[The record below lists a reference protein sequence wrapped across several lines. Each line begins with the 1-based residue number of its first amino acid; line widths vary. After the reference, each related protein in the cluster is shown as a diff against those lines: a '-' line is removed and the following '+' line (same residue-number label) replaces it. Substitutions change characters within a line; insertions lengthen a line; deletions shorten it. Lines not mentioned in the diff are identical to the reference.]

1 MTVFIFLT
9 FFYKNMKPSY
19 FKGITGDFF
28 YTLLL
33 SIHFF
38 KNECLFLSTMA
49 TILITGGTGLI
60 GKELTKKLTS
70 KGHVVNILTRTPKK
84 NNEFRWNVK
93 ESFIDKDAF
102 NNVSHIIHLA
112 GAGIADKR
120 WTNERK
126 KELINSRVKT
136 ANLLFNK
143 VQEYQVPLEKFIS
156 ASGIGYYGAVTSDKV
171 FTEKDKPEN
180 DFISKIC
187 VKWENAA
194 LQFEQIDIPVTI
206 LRTGVV
212 LSKNGGAL
220 QKMNTPLFLSALGN
234 GKQYMPWIH
243 VDDLCELYSK
253 AIEDKDF
260 NGIFNAVAP
269 EHQTNESFTKL
280 LGKSINKPVLPMNA
294 PSFILKTALGE
305 MAYILLKGSRVSSKK
320 TNSNYTF
327 IFPTLKTALTNIYN
341 E

>member
-1 MTVFIFLT
+1 M
-9 FFYKNMKPSY
+9 
-19 FKGITGDFF
+19 G
-28 YTLLL
+28 
-33 SIHFF
+33 
-38 KNECLFLSTMA
+38 

-70 KGHVVNILTRTPKK
+70 KGYVVNILTRSPKK

-102 NNVSHIIHLA
+102 TNVEYIIHLA

-126 KELINSRVKT
+126 KELIDSRVKT
-136 ANLLFNK
+136 TTLLFNK
-143 VQEYQVPLEKFIS
+143 VQEYQIPLKKFIS
-156 ASGIGYYGAVTSDKV
+156 ASGIGYYGAITSDKI
-171 FTEKDKPEN
+171 FTENDKPEN

-187 VKWENAA
+187 MKWEAA
-194 LQFEQIDIPVTI
+194 TRQFQQIGVPITI

-243 VDDLCELYSK
+243 IDDLCRLYIK
-253 AIEDKDF
+253 AIEDNNF
-260 NGIFNAVAP
+260 SGVYNAVAP

-280 LGKSINKPVLPMNA
+280 LGKVINKPVLPMNA

-320 TNSNYTF
+320 TNSAYNF
-327 IFPTLKTALTNIYN
+327 IFPSLKTALTNIYN

>member
-1 MTVFIFLT
+1 M
-9 FFYKNMKPSY
+9 
-19 FKGITGDFF
+19 G
-28 YTLLL
+28 
-33 SIHFF
+33 
-38 KNECLFLSTMA
+38 

-70 KGHVVNILTRTPKK
+70 KGYVVNILTRSPKK

-102 NNVSHIIHLA
+102 TNVEYIIHLA

-126 KELINSRVKT
+126 KELIDSRVKT
-136 ANLLFNK
+136 TTLLFNK
-143 VQEYQVPLEKFIS
+143 VQEYQIPLKKFIS
-156 ASGIGYYGAVTSDKV
+156 ASGIGYYGAITSDKI
-171 FTEKDKPEN
+171 FTENDKPEN

-187 VKWENAA
+187 MKWEAA
-194 LQFEQIDIPVTI
+194 TRQFQQIGVPITI

-212 LSKNGGAL
+212 LSKKGGAL

-243 VDDLCELYSK
+243 IDDLCRLYIK
-253 AIEDKDF
+253 TIEDNNF
-260 NGIFNAVAP
+260 SGVYNAVAP

-280 LGKSINKPVLPMNA
+280 LGKVINKPVLPMNA

-320 TNSNYTF
+320 TNSAYNF
-327 IFPTLKTALTNIYN
+327 IFPSLKTALTNIYN

>member
-1 MTVFIFLT
+1 
-9 FFYKNMKPSY
+9 
-19 FKGITGDFF
+19 
-28 YTLLL
+28 
-33 SIHFF
+33 
-38 KNECLFLSTMA
+38 MA

-70 KGHVVNILTRTPKK
+70 EGHVVNILTRTPKK
-84 NNEFRWNVK
+84 DNEFRWNVE

-102 NNVSHIIHLA
+102 TNVNYIIHLA

-120 WTNERK
+120 WTNNRK
-126 KELINSRVKT
+126 KELIDSRVKT

-143 VQEYQVPLEKFIS
+143 TQEYQIPLKKIIS
-156 ASGIGYYGAVTSDKV
+156 ASGVGYYGAVTSDKV

-187 VKWENAA
+187 IKWEEAA
-194 LQFEQIDIPVTI
+194 HQFEQIDIPVTI
-206 LRTGVV
+206 LRTGIV
-212 LSKNGGAL
+212 LSKKGGAL

-243 VDDLCELYSK
+243 IDDLCNLYIK
-253 AIEDKDF
+253 AIEDKNF
-260 NGIFNAVAP
+260 TGVFNAIAP
-269 EHQTNESFTKL
+269 EHQTNENFTKI
-280 LGKSINKPVLPMNA
+280 LGSVINKLVLPMNA

-305 MAYILLKGSRVSSKK
+305 MAYILLKGSKVSSEK
-320 TNSNYTF
+320 TSNTYNF
-327 IFPTLKTALTNIYN
+327 IFPNLKTALTNIYN

>member
-1 MTVFIFLT
+1 M
-9 FFYKNMKPSY
+9 
-19 FKGITGDFF
+19 G
-28 YTLLL
+28 
-33 SIHFF
+33 
-38 KNECLFLSTMA
+38 

-70 KGHVVNILTRTPKK
+70 KGYVVNILTRSPKK

-93 ESFIDKDAF
+93 ENFIDKDAF
-102 NNVSHIIHLA
+102 TNVEYIIHLA

-126 KELINSRVKT
+126 KELIDSRVKT
-136 ANLLFNK
+136 TTLLFNK
-143 VQEYQVPLEKFIS
+143 IQEYQIPLKKFIS
-156 ASGIGYYGAVTSDKV
+156 ASGIGYYGAITSDKI
-171 FTEKDKPEN
+171 FTENDKPEN

-187 VKWENAA
+187 MKWEAA
-194 LQFEQIDIPVTI
+194 TRQFQQIGVPITI

-243 VDDLCELYSK
+243 IDDLCRLYIK
-253 AIEDKDF
+253 AIEDNNF
-260 NGIFNAVAP
+260 SGVYNAVAP

-280 LGKSINKPVLPMNA
+280 LGKVINKPVLPMNA

-320 TNSNYTF
+320 TNSAYNF
-327 IFPTLKTALTNIYN
+327 IFPSLKTALTNIYN

>member
-1 MTVFIFLT
+1 M
-9 FFYKNMKPSY
+9 
-19 FKGITGDFF
+19 G
-28 YTLLL
+28 
-33 SIHFF
+33 
-38 KNECLFLSTMA
+38 

-70 KGHVVNILTRTPKK
+70 KGYVVNILTRSPKK

-102 NNVSHIIHLA
+102 TNVEYIIHLA

-126 KELINSRVKT
+126 KELIDSRVKT
-136 ANLLFNK
+136 TTLLFNK
-143 VQEYQVPLEKFIS
+143 VQEYQIPLKKFIS
-156 ASGIGYYGAVTSDKV
+156 ASGIGYYGAITSDKI
-171 FTEKDKPEN
+171 FTENDKPEN

-187 VKWENAA
+187 MKWEAA
-194 LQFEQIDIPVTI
+194 TRQFQQIDVPITI

-243 VDDLCELYSK
+243 IDDLCRLYIK
-253 AIEDKDF
+253 AIEDNNF
-260 NGIFNAVAP
+260 SGVYNAVAP

-280 LGKSINKPVLPMNA
+280 LGKVINKPVLPMNA

-320 TNSNYTF
+320 TNSAYNF
-327 IFPTLKTALTNIYN
+327 IFPSLKTALTNIYN